1 MDSCKPSRASAVV
14 TADEDVIAQV
24 NILEKAFRGTI
35 TMAVNCELNLLRR
48 NGVAGQE
55 LFKTLI
61 RIYQQHNM
69 REWLDR
75 QSNLFNPFP
84 INHPLPGSF
93 RPGRR

>member
-24 NILEKAFRGTI
+24 NMLEKAFRGTI
-35 TMAVNCELNLLRR
+35 TMAVNRELNLLRR
-48 NGVAGQE
+48 NGVTGQE

-75 QSNLFNPFP
+75 RSTLLEDHP
-84 INHPLPGSF
+84 IPKIVCSEWLT
-93 RPGRR
+93 

>member
-1 MDSCKPSRASAVV
+1 MDSCKPSRASAGV

-24 NILEKAFRGTI
+24 NMLEKAFRGTI
-35 TMAVNCELNLLRR
+35 TMAVNRELNLLRR
-48 NGVAGQE
+48 NGVTGQE

-75 QSNLFNPFP
+75 RSTLVEDHP
-84 INHPLPGSF
+84 IPKIVCSEWLT
-93 RPGRR
+93 